1 MRDNHL
7 LEAAVKLAEAMNK
20 VADHHLPEKLAGMVK
35 LHSGLAVGSVLI
47 PVPGADVAAAAANIW
62 TMYARING
70 ELNLPFSENIIKS
83 VAAGVATNIGG
94 AAAGLL
100 VLGTA
105 AKLFPGIGSVGGAA
119 LMAATVY
126 GITIV
131 SGIVY
136 MRAVAALLRR
146 KAASQVTETD
156 LKAATEE
163 IMRDKDKIKEMIKEE
178 RAGYRPTV

>member
-1 MRDNHL
+1 
-7 LEAAVKLAEAMNK
+7 
-20 VADHHLPEKLAGMVK
+20 
-35 LHSGLAVGSVLI
+35 
-47 PVPGADVAAAAANIW
+47 
-62 TMYARING
+62 
-70 ELNLPFSENIIKS
+70 
-83 VAAGVATNIGG
+83 
-94 AAAGLL
+94 
-100 VLGTA
+100 
-105 AKLFPGIGSVGGAA
+105 
-119 LMAATVY
+119 MAATVY